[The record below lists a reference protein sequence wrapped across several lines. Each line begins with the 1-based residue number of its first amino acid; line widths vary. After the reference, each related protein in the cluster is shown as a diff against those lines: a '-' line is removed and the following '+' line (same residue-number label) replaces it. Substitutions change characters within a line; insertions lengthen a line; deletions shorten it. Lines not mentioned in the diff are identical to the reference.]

1 MTHTFTA
8 SIAASIFLAS
18 AQVQADTVMA
28 SIKPL
33 TLIAN
38 ELLTNVAEV
47 DTLLP
52 DGASPHDFALRP
64 SDRKRLN
71 NTDLLIWVGPEIEP
85 YLEKVIDASK
95 VEHMA
100 MLNVHDD
107 HKGHDHEEEHH
118 DDHKGHDHE
127 EEHHDDHKGYDHEE
141 EHHDDHKGHDHEED
155 HHDDHKEHDHEE
167 KHHDE
172 HDEHEGHDHAGLHPW
187 LDIEA
192 VEHFAEELSVELQ
205 HHFPAEA
212 SQIKENETA
221 FLASLKQFESQAK
234 EQLEPVHQKGFLV
247 FHDAY
252 DGFVN
257 HFDLNQVGYFT
268 VSPELKPGA
277 KHLAELREKLEHS
290 GVSCVFKEPQFKPAL
305 IDSITRGFEVHV
317 GELDPLA
324 SDVALAQGAY
334 INFMQGLVDE
344 FTECLAQN

>member
-1 MTHTFTA
+1 MTHKFTA
-8 SIAASIFLAS
+8 SVVTSLLLAS
-18 AQVQADTVMA
+18 TQAQADTVMA
-28 SIKPL
+28 SVKPL
-33 TLIAN
+33 SLITA
-38 ELLTNVAEV
+38 ELLVNVAEV

-71 NTDLLIWVGPEIEP
+71 NTDLLIWVGPDIEP
-85 YLEKVIDASK
+85 YLEKVIEASK
-95 VEHMA
+95 VEHLA
-100 MLNVHDD
+100 MLDEHAEHGEDD
-107 HKGHDHEEEHH
+107 HRDPDHEEEHH
-118 DDHKGHDHE
+118 
-127 EEHHDDHKGYDHEE
+127 
-141 EHHDDHKGHDHEED
+141 
-155 HHDDHKEHDHEE
+155 
-167 KHHDE
+167 

-187 LDIEA
+187 LDIET

-205 HHFPAEA
+205 HHFPAKA

-277 KHLAELREKLEHS
+277 KHLAELRETLEHS
-290 GVSCVFKEPQFKPAL
+290 GVSCVFKEPQYRPAL

-334 INFMQGLVDE
+334 VNFMQGLVDE
-344 FTECLAQN
+344 FTECLAKR

>member
-1 MTHTFTA
+1 MTHKFTA
-8 SIAASIFLAS
+8 SVVTSLLLAS
-18 AQVQADTVMA
+18 TQAQADTVMA
-28 SIKPL
+28 SVKPL
-33 TLIAN
+33 SLITA
-38 ELLTNVAEV
+38 ELLVNVAEV

-85 YLEKVIDASK
+85 YLEKVIEASK
-95 VEHMA
+95 VEHLA
-100 MLNVHDD
+100 MLDEHAEHGEDEHKDD
-107 HKGHDHEEEHH
+107 HKDHDHEEEHH
-118 DDHKGHDHE
+118 HDEHEGHEHE
-127 EEHHDDHKGYDHEE
+127 EEHHDA
-141 EHHDDHKGHDHEED
+141 
-155 HHDDHKEHDHEE
+155 
-167 KHHDE
+167 

-187 LDIEA
+187 LDIES
-192 VEHFAEELSVELQ
+192 VELFAEELSVELQ
-205 HHFPAEA
+205 QHFPAKA

-277 KHLAELREKLEHS
+277 KHLAELRETLEHS
-290 GVSCVFKEPQFKPAL
+290 GVSCVFKEPQYRPAL

-334 INFMQGLVDE
+334 VNFMQGLVDE
-344 FTECLAQN
+344 FTECLAKR

>member
-1 MTHTFTA
+1 MTHKFTA
-8 SIAASIFLAS
+8 PITASLLLVSTHI
-18 AQVQADTVMA
+18 QADNVIA

-33 TLIAN
+33 TLIAS
-38 ELLTNVAEV
+38 ELLADVAEV

-71 NTDLLIWVGPEIEP
+71 NADLLIWVGPEIEP

-100 MLNVHDD
+100 MLNGHSEHDED
-107 HKGHDHEEEHH
+107 EHGHEKHHDEHEGHQDEHDHEEHKGHEDEHH
-118 DDHKGHDHE
+118 DDHGSHA
-127 EEHHDDHKGYDHEE
+127 
-141 EHHDDHKGHDHEED
+141 
-155 HHDDHKEHDHEE
+155 
-167 KHHDE
+167 

-192 VEHFAEELSVELQ
+192 VEHFTEELSVELQ
-205 HHFPAEA
+205 HHFPKQA
-212 SQIKENETA
+212 STIKENEAA
-221 FLASLKQFESQAK
+221 FLASLEQFESKAK
-234 EQLEPVHQKGFLV
+234 AQLEPVHKNGFLV

-257 HFDLNQVGYFT
+257 HFDLNQVDYFT

-290 GVSCVFKEPQFKPAL
+290 GVSCVFKEPQFSPAL
-305 IDSITRGFEVHV
+305 IDSITRGFDVHV

-324 SDVALAQGAY
+324 GDVTLAQGAY
-334 INFMQGLVDE
+334 VNFMQGLVDE
-344 FTECLAQN
+344 FTECLGQH

>member
-1 MTHTFTA
+1 MTHKFTA
-8 SIAASIFLAS
+8 PITASLLLAS
-18 AQVQADTVMA
+18 THIQADTVIA
-28 SIKPL
+28 SVKPL
-33 TLIAN
+33 TLIAS
-38 ELLTNVAEV
+38 ELLVDVAEV

-71 NTDLLIWVGPEIEP
+71 SADLLIWVGPEIEP
-85 YLEKVIDASK
+85 YLEKVIDASQ

-100 MLNVHDD
+100 MRKGHADHDD
-107 HKGHDHEEEHH
+107 DKHSHEEHH
-118 DDHKGHDHE
+118 DEQKGHEDK
-127 EEHHDDHKGYDHEE
+127 HD
-141 EHHDDHKGHDHEED
+141 
-155 HHDDHKEHDHEE
+155 
-167 KHHDE
+167 
-172 HDEHEGHDHAGLHPW
+172 DEHEGHIGHDHAGLHPW

-205 HHFPAEA
+205 HHYSKQA
-212 SQIKENETA
+212 SIIKENKAA
-221 FLASLKQFESQAK
+221 FLASLKQFESKAK
-234 EQLEPVHQKGFLV
+234 AQLEPVHQKGFLV

-290 GVSCVFKEPQFKPAL
+290 GVSCVFKEPQYNPAL

-324 SDVALAQGAY
+324 TDVALAQGAY
-334 INFMQGLVDE
+334 VNFMQGLVDE
-344 FTECLAQN
+344 FTECLASR

>member
-1 MTHTFTA
+1 MTHKFTA
-8 SIAASIFLAS
+8 PITASLLLAS
-18 AQVQADTVMA
+18 THIQADTVIA
-28 SIKPL
+28 SVKPL
-33 TLIAN
+33 TLIAS
-38 ELLTNVAEV
+38 ELLVDVAEV

-71 NTDLLIWVGPEIEP
+71 SADLLIWVGPEIEP
-85 YLEKVIDASK
+85 YLEKVIDASQ

-100 MLNVHDD
+100 MRKGHADHDD
-107 HKGHDHEEEHH
+107 DKHSHEEHH
-118 DDHKGHDHE
+118 DEQKGHEDKHE
-127 EEHHDDHKGYDHEE
+127 
-141 EHHDDHKGHDHEED
+141 
-155 HHDDHKEHDHEE
+155 
-167 KHHDE
+167 
-172 HDEHEGHDHAGLHPW
+172 DEHEGHIGHDHAGLHPW

-205 HHFPAEA
+205 HHYPKQA
-212 SQIKENETA
+212 SIIKENEAA
-221 FLASLKQFESQAK
+221 FLASLKQFESKAK
-234 EQLEPVHQKGFLV
+234 AQLEPVHQKGFLV

-290 GVSCVFKEPQFKPAL
+290 GVSCVFKEPQYNPAL
-305 IDSITRGFEVHV
+305 IDSITRGFKVHV

-324 SDVALAQGAY
+324 TDVALAQGAY
-334 INFMQGLVDE
+334 VNFMQGLVDE
-344 FTECLAQN
+344 FTECLASR

>member
-85 YLEKVIDASK
+85 YLERVIDASK
-95 VEHMA
+95 VEQMT
-100 MLNVHDD
+100 MLD
-107 HKGHDHEEEHH
+107 GHGAHEEEHH

-127 EEHHDDHKGYDHEE
+127 EEHHDA
-141 EHHDDHKGHDHEED
+141 
-155 HHDDHKEHDHEE
+155 
-167 KHHDE
+167 

-187 LDIEA
+187 LDIET

-205 HHFPAEA
+205 QHFPAKA

-221 FLASLKQFESQAK
+221 FLASLKEFESLAK

-290 GVSCVFKEPQFKPAL
+290 GVSCVFKEPQYRPAL

-334 INFMQGLVDE
+334 VNYMQGLVDE
-344 FTECLAQN
+344 FTECLGQH

>member
-1 MTHTFTA
+1 MTHKFTA
-8 SIAASIFLAS
+8 PITASLLLVSTHI
-18 AQVQADTVMA
+18 QADNVIA

-33 TLIAN
+33 TLIAS
-38 ELLTNVAEV
+38 ELLADVAEV

-64 SDRKRLN
+64 SDRIRLN
-71 NTDLLIWVGPEIEP
+71 NADLLIWVGPEIEP

-95 VEHMA
+95 VEHMT
-100 MLNVHDD
+100 MLNGHSEHDED
-107 HKGHDHEEEHH
+107 EHGHEKHHDEHEGHQDEHGHEGHQDEHDHEEHKGHEDEHH
-118 DDHKGHDHE
+118 DDHGSHA
-127 EEHHDDHKGYDHEE
+127 
-141 EHHDDHKGHDHEED
+141 
-155 HHDDHKEHDHEE
+155 
-167 KHHDE
+167 

-192 VEHFAEELSVELQ
+192 VEHFTEELSVELQ
-205 HHFPAEA
+205 HHFPKQA
-212 SQIKENETA
+212 STIKENESA
-221 FLASLKQFESQAK
+221 FLASLKQFESKAK
-234 EQLEPVHQKGFLV
+234 AQLEPVHENGFLV

-290 GVSCVFKEPQFKPAL
+290 GVSCVFKEPQFNPAL

-324 SDVALAQGAY
+324 SDAAVAQGAY
-334 INFMQGLVDE
+334 VNYMQGMVDE
-344 FTECLAQN
+344 FTECLASR

>member
-1 MTHTFTA
+1 MTHKFTA
-8 SIAASIFLAS
+8 SVATSLLLAS
-18 AQVQADTVMA
+18 TQAQADTVMA
-28 SIKPL
+28 SVKPL
-33 TLIAN
+33 SLITA
-38 ELLTNVAEV
+38 ELLVNVAEV
-47 DTLLP
+47 DTLLR

-71 NTDLLIWVGPEIEP
+71 NTDLLIWVGPDIEP

-95 VEHMA
+95 VEHLA
-100 MLNVHDD
+100 MLDEHAEHGEDD
-107 HKGHDHEEEHH
+107 HRDSDHEEEHH
-118 DDHKGHDHE
+118 HDEHEGHEHE
-127 EEHHDDHKGYDHEE
+127 EEHHDA
-141 EHHDDHKGHDHEED
+141 
-155 HHDDHKEHDHEE
+155 
-167 KHHDE
+167 

-187 LDIEA
+187 LDIET

-205 HHFPAEA
+205 HHFPAKA

-277 KHLAELREKLEHS
+277 KHLAELRETLEHS
-290 GVSCVFKEPQFKPAL
+290 GVSCVFKEPQYRPAL

-334 INFMQGLVDE
+334 VNFMQGLVDE
-344 FTECLAQN
+344 FTECLAKR

>member
-1 MTHTFTA
+1 MTHKFTA
-8 SIAASIFLAS
+8 TIAASFLLAS
-18 AQVQADTVMA
+18 TQAQADTVMA
-28 SIKPL
+28 SIKPI

-38 ELLTNVAEV
+38 ELLTNVAKV

-85 YLEKVIDASK
+85 YLEKVIDASN
-95 VEHMA
+95 VEQMA
-100 MLNVHDD
+100 MLDEHAEHGEDDHKDHEHEENHHDD
-107 HKGHDHEEEHH
+107 HEEHDHEEEHH
-118 DDHKGHDHE
+118 DAHDA
-127 EEHHDDHKGYDHEE
+127 D
-141 EHHDDHKGHDHEED
+141 
-155 HHDDHKEHDHEE
+155 
-167 KHHDE
+167 
-172 HDEHEGHDHAGLHPW
+172 DEHEGHDHAGLHPW
-187 LDIEA
+187 LDIEV
-192 VEHFAEELSVELQ
+192 VEHFAEDLSVELQ
-205 HHFPAEA
+205 HHFPAKA

-221 FLASLKQFESQAK
+221 FFASLKQFESQAK

-277 KHLAELREKLEHS
+277 KHLAELRETLEHS
-290 GVSCVFKEPQFKPAL
+290 GVSCVFKEPQYRPAL

-334 INFMQGLVDE
+334 VNFMQGLVDE
-344 FTECLAQN
+344 FTECLAKR